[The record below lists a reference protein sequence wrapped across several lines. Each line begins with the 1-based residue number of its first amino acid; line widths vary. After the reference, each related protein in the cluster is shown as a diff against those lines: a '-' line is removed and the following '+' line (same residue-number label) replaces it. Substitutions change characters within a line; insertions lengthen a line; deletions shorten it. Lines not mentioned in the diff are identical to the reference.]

1 MRKFFLMLTAAML
14 MLTASLYATEKSE
27 KKLSVKPFS
36 VINVVGSLKVV
47 YEQGSTYEVSL
58 VGDAAAFDQ
67 IRAECNGSDLN
78 ISKYGKVIG
87 NVYVETSDS
96 SDRRSVVVHVK
107 APDVSVFNMSGSG
120 QIVVGKMKSTAV
132 TFNQAGS
139 GKIAVSQV
147 VASHANFNNAGS
159 GTILVDD
166 VKADYVGLTM
176 AGSGTINCRTSNA
189 DNLNCT
195 LTGSGRI
202 SVLGEAGNY
211 KKYVLGSG
219 KINDS
224 MLKYDKLLNMGS
236 NVNVTGN
243 DMLRRRR
250 PTSISGDEAHTS
262 WLLQQES
269 DNNTPES
276 QLEWKEDEQWLHQRI
291 EQLPP
296 REMQVMRLRQTE
308 RRTNEQ
314 IAAILGISKDSV
326 ATMLSSAR
334 RKLFNQIKERNR
346 T

>member
-1 MRKFFLMLTAAML
+1 MRKFFLMLTAAMF
-14 MLTASLYATEKSE
+14 MLAASVYGAEKSE

-36 VINVVGSLKVV
+36 VINIVGSLEVV

-58 VGDAAAFDQ
+58 VGDAADFDK
-67 IRAECNGSDLN
+67 IRTECNGSALN
-78 ISKYGKVIG
+78 IAQYGKLIG

-96 SDRRSVVVHVK
+96 SDKRSVVVHVK
-107 APDVSVFNMSGSG
+107 APDVRVFNMSGSG

-176 AGSGTINCRTSNA
+176 AGSGTINCQTSKA
-189 DNLNCT
+189 ANLNCT

-202 SVLGEAGNY
+202 SVSGKAGNY

-243 DMLRRRR
+243 TYNSRR
-250 PTSISGDEAHTS
+250 PDSPDGI
-262 WLLQQES
+262 
-269 DNNTPES
+269 
-276 QLEWKEDEQWLHQRI
+276 I
-291 EQLPP
+291 
-296 REMQVMRLRQTE
+296 
-308 RRTNEQ
+308 
-314 IAAILGISKDSV
+314 IA
-326 ATMLSSAR
+326 R
-334 RKLFNQIKERNR
+334 P
-346 T
+346 

>member
-14 MLTASLYATEKSE
+14 MLTTTSSYATEKSE

-36 VINVVGSLKVV
+36 VINVVGSLEVV

-58 VGDAAAFDQ
+58 VGDAAAFDR
-67 IRAECNGSDLN
+67 IRVGSNGSDLN

-107 APDVSVFNMSGSG
+107 APDVRVFNMSGSG

-159 GTILVDD
+159 GTIFVDD

-176 AGSGTINCRTSNA
+176 AGSGTINCRTSKA
-189 DNLNCT
+189 ANLNCT
-195 LTGSGRI
+195 LTGSGSI
-202 SVLGEAGNY
+202 SVSGKAGNY

-219 KINDS
+219 KISDS

-243 DMLRRRR
+243 TYNSRR
-250 PTSISGDEAHTS
+250 PD
-262 WLLQQES
+262 
-269 DNNTPES
+269 TP
-276 QLEWKEDEQWLHQRI
+276 DGVI
-291 EQLPP
+291 
-296 REMQVMRLRQTE
+296 
-308 RRTNEQ
+308 
-314 IAAILGISKDSV
+314 IA
-326 ATMLSSAR
+326 R
-334 RKLFNQIKERNR
+334 P
-346 T
+346 